1 MGFRLRY
8 RQHDLELHDGRF
20 LIGRSASCQLSLDDP
35 MVSRQHAALVV
46 SGQTIT
52 VEDLGSRN
60 GVQVNNRTIEGPHP
74 VVLGDVV
81 KIGSQEMTL
90 VEGNTPKAREIT
102 HRGAATAR
110 LPSLAVLAGLAEK
123 ALTLRHAD
131 DAERVTS
138 ALLRDINERIQ
149 AGIDPGADVIAKTA
163 TLLVRL
169 ALLTANGSWIDSAVK
184 LFSSLHRPLPVE
196 TIDELHDVLR
206 RVGAI
211 DMQLFRAY
219 AEDLRARAN
228 EMGPADRFLVGRIEG
243 LARMAALR

>member
-1 MGFRLRY
+1 MGLRLRY
-8 RQHDLELHDGRF
+8 RQHDLDLHDGRF

-35 MVSRQHAALVV
+35 MVSRQHAVLTVA
-46 SGQTIT
+46 GQNIT

-60 GVQVNNRTIEGPHP
+60 GVLVNNQLIQGPHP
-74 VVLGDVV
+74 VVLGDCI
-81 KIGSQEMTL
+81 KIGSQEMKV
-90 VEGNTPKAREIT
+90 VEATTPKGREIT
-102 HRGAATAR
+102 HRGAPTAR

-131 DAERVTS
+131 DAERVTT

-149 AGIDPGADVIAKTA
+149 AGIDPGNEVIEKTA
-163 TLLVRL
+163 SLLVRL
-169 ALLTANGSWIDSAVK
+169 ALLTSNGTWIDSAVR

-196 TIDELHDVLR
+196 TVDELHDVLR
-206 RVGAI
+206 RVGTI
-211 DMQLFRAY
+211 DMQQFRAY
-219 AEDLRARAN
+219 AEDLRARAS

>member
-35 MVSRQHAALVV
+35 MVSRQHAVLTV
-46 SGQTIT
+46 SGQNIT

-60 GVQVNNRTIEGPHP
+60 GVSVNNRPIQGAHP
-74 VVLGDVV
+74 VVLGDCV

-90 VEGNTPKAREIT
+90 VESNTPKAREIT

-131 DAERVTS
+131 DAERVTT

-149 AGIDPGADVIAKTA
+149 AGIDPGTEVIEKAA
-163 TLLVRL
+163 FILVKL
-169 ALLTANGSWIDSAVK
+169 ALLTSTGTWIDAAVR

-219 AEDLRARAN
+219 AEELRARAS